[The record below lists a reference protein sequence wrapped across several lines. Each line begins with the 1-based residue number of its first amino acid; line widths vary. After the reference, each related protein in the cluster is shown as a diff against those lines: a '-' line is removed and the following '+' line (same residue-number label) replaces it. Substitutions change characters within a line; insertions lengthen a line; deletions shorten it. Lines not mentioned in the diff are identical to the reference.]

1 MVASTVGPSYR
12 APMPGRLEWV
22 LLAYRIPREPST
34 PRISVWRK
42 LRRLGAAHIGDGLV
56 ALPNDARTKE
66 QLEWIADEVLEAGG
80 EAALWVAHAG
90 SVAQER
96 TLASTM
102 AAAIAEDYRA
112 VIDAAYAANGETE
125 SMQRRV
131 AARLRRELHR
141 IAQRDHFPPPERE
154 KAHRAVDGLGAA
166 VEASR

>member
-1 MVASTVGPSYR
+1 MVTDSKR
-12 APMPGRLEWV
+12 GRLEWV

-42 LRRLGAAHIGDGLV
+42 LRRLGAAQLGDGLA

-80 EAALWVAHAG
+80 EATLWVARAG
-90 SVAQER
+90 SVGQER

-102 AAAIAEDYRA
+102 ATAIAEEYRA
-112 VIDAAYAANGETE
+112 VIDAADAASEEAE
-125 SMQRRV
+125 SAQRRV

-141 IAQRDHFPPPERE
+141 IAQRDHFPPRD
-154 KAHRAVDGLGAA
+154 R
-166 VEASR
+166 VEAH

>member
-1 MVASTVGPSYR
+1 
-12 APMPGRLEWV
+12 MPGRLEWV

-42 LRRLGAAHIGDGLV
+42 LRRLGAAQLGDGLV

-80 EAALWVAHAG
+80 EATLWIAWAG
-90 SVAQER
+90 SAGQER

-102 AAAIAEDYRA
+102 AAAVAEEYQA
-112 VIDAAYAANGETE
+112 VIDAADAANGE
-125 SMQRRV
+125 SQSAQRRV

-141 IAQRDHFPPPERE
+141 LAQRDHFPPPERE
-154 KAHRAVDGLGAA
+154 KAHRAVERLRAG